1 MIPVPD
7 GLLNSRST
15 TDVEAG
21 ALADWLE
28 ANLLFWEQSLT
39 SSDVVDS
46 LLAYATFAGDQDVG
60 YEIASRGWQELRRRK
75 RWGGTEGSLS
85 VDADV
90 LEVDVGWEESL
101 IWSFFVLLSIQRIS
115 PAWAKE
121 HADYPTQG
129 ELFEQVVETIC
140 PAVFPGWCSYR
151 TGWSPNNS
159 KDIPAIV
166 DELRS
171 RIYVL
176 GSPCPGRW
184 VKEGS
189 KDGGL
194 DIVCYRPFA
203 DEREALPV
211 YFLQCASG
219 RNWREKVAT
228 PNAAFWQ
235 KVLDAAVQ
243 PSTGIAAPF
252 VVGDDEVRHAG
263 LEGQTVVLDRLRL
276 LDAATSAGICLSE
289 QLGRRIREWMQ
300 PRVESLLEQ

>member
-1 MIPVPD
+1 MIALPERLFNP
-7 GLLNSRST
+7 LST
-15 TDVEAG
+15 TIVDAG

-28 ANLLFWEQSLT
+28 ADLLFREQGLV
-39 SSDVVDS
+39 SSDVVAA
-46 LLAYATFAGDQDVG
+46 LQTYQPFAGDQNTG
-60 YEIASRGWQELRRRK
+60 YEVASLGWRELRRRK
-75 RWGGTEGSLS
+75 RWGGTVEGLS
-85 VDADV
+85 IGANM
-90 LEVDVGWEESL
+90 LEVDIDWKECL

-129 ELFEQVVETIC
+129 ELFEQVVEAVC
-140 PAVFPGWCSYR
+140 PAIFPGWHFYR
-151 TGWSPNNS
+151 TGWSPS
-159 KDIPAIV
+159 DTKDIPAIV

-171 RIYVL
+171 RIFAA
-176 GSPCPGRW
+176 GHPDPQRW
-184 VKEGS
+184 LEKES

-219 RNWREKVAT
+219 RNWRTKVAT
-228 PNAAFWQ
+228 PSADLWQ
-235 KVLDAAVQ
+235 KVLDAAVR

-252 VVGDDEVRHAG
+252 VVGSDELPMAALR
-263 LEGQTVVLDRLRL
+263 GQTIILDRLRML
-276 LDAATSAGICLSE
+276 SAANSAGISLPAE
-289 QLGRRIREWMQ
+289 LGDRVRDWMR